1 MHKLCKRKNNIHLVY
16 RLYSISNTT
25 IGGYSIVELIAV
37 VAILSLLSALA
48 FPNITKW
55 IALANI
61 DSVKSA
67 LNSSASECLQAI
79 REGESPNEVRPRA
92 VSNESL
98 SGSGYKIKTGMDS
111 CAAFAVQ
118 PLDANNKSLYEFGFR
133 IVDGIVTKTATPASD
148 SGSLQSC
155 KNWAGTNCGVTAEQQ
170 ALWDAEA
177 KIASDKKACNDNF
190 YAWLQ
195 KPSSGSYN
203 RWDET
208 TKSCTFVTWA
218 FEGSIQKDEAA
229 VKSARSAKIGLAC
242 TAKLKEKE
250 TAKFDGVFT
259 DPECGGTTYFCSG
272 KDLATDSRVA
282 YDACKEEE
290 QKMKCSAA
298 LNLWKQSAPN
308 GQFTE
313 PGCTTM
319 WKCGQSYY
327 SSQADYTGSSCGC
340 RLVSKQVAIGTKS
353 ERVKIGSTPVYEN
366 RCTLFLSG
374 RCLRREDIIVSYA
387 DQYET
392 QQVMQYET
400 RQMCE

>member
-79 REGESPNEVRPRA
+79 REGESPNEVKPRA

-98 SGSGYKIKTGMDS
+98 SGKGYKIKAGKDS
-111 CAAFAVQ
+111 CAAFSVQ
-118 PLDANNKSLYEFGFR
+118 PLDADNKSLYEFGFR
-133 IVDGIVTKTATPASD
+133 IDNGIVTKTATPASD

-155 KNWAGTNCGVTAEQQ
+155 KNWAGTNCGVTAAQQ

-177 KIASDKKACNDNF
+177 KIASDKKACNDIF

-208 TKSCTFVTWA
+208 TKSCTSETWA

-229 VKSARSAKIGLAC
+229 VKSARAAKIGAAC

-250 TAKFDGVFT
+250 TAKFDGAFT
-259 DPECGGTTYFCSG
+259 DPECGTTYFCSG
-272 KDLATDSRVA
+272 KDLATNSQTA
-282 YDACKEEE
+282 YNACKEEE
-290 QKMKCSAA
+290 NETRCKSALGVWKTNGSNGMFA
-298 LNLWKQSAPN
+298 LN
-308 GQFTE
+308 
-313 PGCTTM
+313 GCTSV
-319 WKCGQSYY
+319 WKCGQTIYTT
-327 SSQADYTGSSCGC
+327 QADYDRVCGCELIPETFVADYIEETGIVKSENKQDFSCGC
-340 RLVSKQVAIGTKS
+340 KTPARGGGCKEYNTCLVTTTGPVQK
-353 ERVKIGSTPVYEN
+353 PVY
-366 RCTLFLSG
+366 
-374 RCLRREDIIVSYA
+374 A
-387 DQYET
+387 
-392 QQVMQYET
+392 T
-400 RQMCE
+400 RYVCKK

>member
-61 DSVKSA
+61 DSVKSV
-67 LNSSASECLQAI
+67 LDSSAIECLQAI
-79 REGESPNEVRPRA
+79 REGESPNQVKPRA

-98 SGSGYKIKTGMDS
+98 SGKGYKIKAGKDS
-111 CAAFAVQ
+111 CAAFSVQ
-118 PLDANNKSLYEFGFR
+118 PLDADNKSLYEFGFR
-133 IVDGIVTKTATPASD
+133 IDNGIVTKTATPASD

-155 KNWAGTNCGVTAEQQ
+155 KNWAGTNCGVTAAQQ

-177 KIASDKKACNDNF
+177 KIASDKKACNDIF

-208 TKSCTFVTWA
+208 TKSCTLETWA
-218 FEGSIQKDEAA
+218 CEGSIQKDEAA
-229 VKSARSAKIGLAC
+229 VKSCRDAKLGAAC
-242 TAKLKEKE
+242 AAKLKEK
-250 TAKFDGVFT
+250 AAARFDGQYT
-259 DPECGGTTYFCSG
+259 DPECGTTYFCSG
-272 KDLATDSRVA
+272 KDLLTDSQTA
-282 YDACKEEE
+282 YLACKEQE
-290 QKMKCSAA
+290 QQARCSAA
-298 LNLWKQSAPN
+298 LNIWKSGNIN
-308 GQFTE
+308 GQFNE

-319 WKCGQSYY
+319 WKCGTSYF
-327 SSQADYTGSSCGC
+327 SSQTDYQSSSCGC
-340 RLVSKQVAIGTKS
+340 ILVDKKFEIGTTPQK
-353 ERVKIGSTPVYEN
+353 VKIGEKPVYKDVCVNEKFGKCY
-366 RCTLFLSG
+366 RTESRIVG
-374 RCLRREDIIVSYA
+374 YEDV
-387 DQYET
+387 YET
-392 QQVMQYET
+392 LDVIQYET
-400 RQMCE
+400 RRVCQ